1 MKQDDCFVE
10 LFKLQ
15 KMFENSFHIAGS
27 SEANSIEKVYNNDS
41 VSLTLLLKPTDP
53 DFDAS
58 VLSTPEGIRIQLK
71 LHRTYTQKSLDSYTE
86 PPQDRKSAATSAES
100 DNFTHPN
107 DSENCETYYSIED
120 ADDITVEDPQLS
132 DAFKKSIKK
141 VLYDFITR
149 NQKLRKYIIY
159 ESLKF
164 LDKNLVTIYN
174 ISNSLKTKSGDI
186 TASNQPT
193 QPSLENKQVDHE
205 SESQN
210 HSGSSKTN
218 GLSEKNEKVELPW
231 TLEEQKCLEDGLVRY
246 KGTADPVER
255 WVLISKLVKTRSPA
269 ECRRRFMRCREVLV
283 KKHKPPEPEKQ
294 DPPSYSLDKT
304 APLSFTGLEMTKLS
318 LGMIGTFS
326 MDVVCLRCAHR
337 LEVTLADLGE
347 KTVVYSRSC
356 EKCAMPIRCEFTPA
370 LFFPSQLTFGRL
382 SMLNLDFIDI
392 NHAEFKLTCEDCET
406 QSKIREVKI
415 GDKKS
420 LICRG
425 CFNKFLF
432 TFHGVQFGEQ
442 AAPALETVM
451 KKVVKYETKKTPQPK
466 GIKVG
471 TPLPANGTCKH
482 YKKSFRWFRFPCCGR
497 LFPCDICHDDVS
509 DHKCGHAN
517 FIVCGH
523 CSTQQPSSN
532 KVCKSCTKT
541 YTAASSS
548 HWEVSATHQTA
559 RVRGAR
565 GVETP
570 RSSAGRIR
578 KNTS

>member
-15 KMFENSFHIAGS
+15 KMFENSFHITGS
-27 SEANSIEKVYNNDS
+27 SETNSIENVYNNDS
-41 VSLTLLLKPTDP
+41 VSLTIAFKPTDP
-53 DFDAS
+53 DFDTS
-58 VLSTPEGIRIQLK
+58 VFSTPEGIRIQLK
-71 LHRTYTQKSLDSYTE
+71 LHRTYTQKSLDSSTD
-86 PPQDRKSAATSAES
+86 PPQDRKSTTSNADS
-100 DNFTHPN
+100 DHFTHPH
-107 DSENCETYYSIED
+107 DSENAETYYSIED
-120 ADDITVEDPQLS
+120 MDDITVGDPKLS
-132 DAFKKSIKK
+132 DVFRKSIKK
-141 VLYDFITR
+141 VLFDFITR

-174 ISNSLKTKSGDI
+174 ISNSLKTKSGDNPVN
-186 TASNQPT
+186 NQPT
-193 QPSLENKQVDHE
+193 QSSPQKKQVDNK
-205 SESQN
+205 SESPN
-210 HSGSSKTN
+210 HSCSSKSN
-218 GLSEKNEKVELPW
+218 DLPEKTEKVELPW
-231 TLEEQKCLEDGLVRY
+231 SLEEQKCLEDGLVRY

-269 ECRRRFMRCREVLV
+269 ECRKRFIRCREVLV
-283 KKHKPPEPEKQ
+283 KKNKPPEPPKQ
-294 DPPSYSLDKT
+294 EPPSYSLDKT
-304 APLSFTGLEMTKLS
+304 GPLSFTGLEMTKLS

-347 KTVVYSRSC
+347 KTIVYSRSC
-356 EKCAMPIRCEFTPA
+356 EKCAMSIRCEFTPS

-420 LICRG
+420 FICRG

-432 TFHGVQFGEQ
+432 AFDGVQFGEQ
-442 AAPALETVM
+442 AAPALETVV
-451 KKVVKYETKKTPQPK
+451 KKVIKYETKKTPQPK

-541 YTAASSS
+541 YTASSSS
-548 HWEVSATHQTA
+548 HWEGGKGCRDATKL
-559 RVRGAR
+559 
-565 GVETP
+565 
-570 RSSAGRIR
+570 SR
-578 KNTS
+578 KDSKKYKLISKNNTKK